1 MKNGDLN
8 ESERAELEILAQL
21 CSPEAAGAFELMC
34 GSVRIETAPRFVDL
48 LRTINAL
55 SGPGFSE
62 RASAELL
69 DVVAST
75 GEVELMA
82 RHCVGLDDPIGALAL
97 ALAQLI
103 RTIADNRATL
113 GEAFGL

>member
-1 MKNGDLN
+1 
-8 ESERAELEILAQL
+8 
-21 CSPEAAGAFELMC
+21 MC

-97 ALAQLI
+97 AQLI